1 MADTLHLEIVTAGG
15 AAVDTQA
22 QQVTL
27 PLADGE
33 AGILPGHAPLLGAL
47 VSGVVRYTS
56 GGAEHYC
63 AVSPG
68 TVNVAANTVT
78 VLARTAES
86 APDIDLPRAE
96 AALRRAESDL
106 EVRGMEM
113 NVSTAE
119 ADRARAHAR
128 IRAVKLWRDIGSKT
142 GRKPPHCPMQRTAAG
157 LQFHLGYEKMSA
169 YSLTQTFLRSPPCA
183 TGKTHGLSAEGSWYA
198 ARAQR
203 TPPQVRAVLASPV

>member
-1 MADTLHLEIVTAGG
+1 M
-15 AAVDTQA
+15 DTQA

-78 VLARTAES
+78 VLARTAE
-86 APDIDLPRAE
+86 PEDILIE
-96 AALRRAESDL
+96 T
-106 EVRGMEM
+106 
-113 NVSTAE
+113 STAE
-119 ADRARAHAR
+119 AARARAHAR
-128 IRAVKLWRDIGSKT
+128 IRAVKLWRENG
-142 GRKPPHCPMQRTAAG
+142 
-157 LQFHLGYEKMSA
+157 
-169 YSLTQTFLRSPPCA
+169 
-183 TGKTHGLSAEGSWYA
+183 
-198 ARAQR
+198 
-203 TPPQVRAVLASPV
+203 

>member
-68 TVNVAANTVT
+68 TVNVGANTVT
-78 VLARTAES
+78 VLARTAEP
-86 APDIDLPRAE
+86 APGIALE
-96 AALRRAESDL
+96 A
-106 EVRGMEM
+106 RGREM

-119 ADRARAHAR
+119 AARARAHAR
-128 IRAVKLWRDIGSKT
+128 IRAVKLWRENG
-142 GRKPPHCPMQRTAAG
+142 
-157 LQFHLGYEKMSA
+157 
-169 YSLTQTFLRSPPCA
+169 
-183 TGKTHGLSAEGSWYA
+183 
-198 ARAQR
+198 
-203 TPPQVRAVLASPV
+203 

>member
-22 QQVTL
+22 AQVTL

-78 VLARTAES
+78 VLARTAEP

-96 AALRRAESDL
+96 AAL
-106 EVRGMEM
+106 G
-113 NVSTAE
+113 
-119 ADRARAHAR
+119 
-128 IRAVKLWRDIGSKT
+128 GSAC
-142 GRKPPHCPMQRTAAG
+142 G
-157 LQFHLGYEKMSA
+157 
-169 YSLTQTFLRSPPCA
+169 
-183 TGKTHGLSAEGSWYA
+183 
-198 ARAQR
+198 
-203 TPPQVRAVLASPV
+203 

>member
-15 AAVDTQA
+15 VAVDTQA

-27 PLADGE
+27 PLADGA

-68 TVNVAANTVT
+68 TVNVAANTVP
-78 VLARTAES
+78 VLARTAEP

-119 ADRARAHAR
+119 AARARAHAR
-128 IRAVKLWRDIGSKT
+128 IRAVKLWRENG
-142 GRKPPHCPMQRTAAG
+142 
-157 LQFHLGYEKMSA
+157 
-169 YSLTQTFLRSPPCA
+169 
-183 TGKTHGLSAEGSWYA
+183 
-198 ARAQR
+198 
-203 TPPQVRAVLASPV
+203 

>member
-56 GGAEHYC
+56 GSAEHYC

-68 TVNVAANTVT
+68 TVNVAANTV
-78 VLARTAES
+78 LARTAEP

-119 ADRARAHAR
+119 AARARAHAR
-128 IRAVKLWRDIGSKT
+128 IRAVKLWRENG
-142 GRKPPHCPMQRTAAG
+142 
-157 LQFHLGYEKMSA
+157 
-169 YSLTQTFLRSPPCA
+169 
-183 TGKTHGLSAEGSWYA
+183 
-198 ARAQR
+198 
-203 TPPQVRAVLASPV
+203 

>member
-78 VLARTAES
+78 VLARTAEP
-86 APDIDLPRAE
+86 APDIALPRAE

-119 ADRARAHAR
+119 AARARAHAR
-128 IRAVKLWRDIGSKT
+128 IRAVKLWRENG
-142 GRKPPHCPMQRTAAG
+142 
-157 LQFHLGYEKMSA
+157 
-169 YSLTQTFLRSPPCA
+169 
-183 TGKTHGLSAEGSWYA
+183 
-198 ARAQR
+198 
-203 TPPQVRAVLASPV
+203 

>member
-22 QQVTL
+22 QPVTL

-68 TVNVAANTVT
+68 TVNVAANTVP
-78 VLARTAES
+78 VLARPAAP
-86 APDIDLPRAE
+86 APDRTIFTSSRRLPTTRSAF
-96 AALRRAESDL
+96 
-106 EVRGMEM
+106 VRPASVMM
-113 NVSTAE
+113 
-119 ADRARAHAR
+119 
-128 IRAVKLWRDIGSKT
+128 AV
-142 GRKPPHCPMQRTAAG
+142 
-157 LQFHLGYEKMSA
+157 
-169 YSLTQTFLRSPPCA
+169 PCW
-183 TGKTHGLSAEGSWYA
+183 SS
-198 ARAQR
+198 
-203 TPPQVRAVLASPV
+203 

>member
-22 QQVTL
+22 AQVTL

-68 TVNVAANTVT
+68 TVNVAAGNVT
-78 VLARTAES
+78 VLARTAER
-86 APDIDLPRAE
+86 APDIDLARAGS
-96 AALRRAESDL
+96 ALRRAESDL
-106 EVRGMEM
+106 AARGMEM
-113 NVSTAE
+113 NISTPE
-119 ADRARAHAR
+119 AARARAKAR
-128 IRAVKLWRDIGSKT
+128 ICAAELWRKNG
-142 GRKPPHCPMQRTAAG
+142 
-157 LQFHLGYEKMSA
+157 
-169 YSLTQTFLRSPPCA
+169 
-183 TGKTHGLSAEGSWYA
+183 
-198 ARAQR
+198 
-203 TPPQVRAVLASPV
+203 

>member
-33 AGILPGHAPLLGAL
+33 AGILPGHAPLLGA
-47 VSGVVRYTS
+47 VVRYTS

-78 VLARTAES
+78 VLARTAEP

-119 ADRARAHAR
+119 AARARAHAR
-128 IRAVKLWRDIGSKT
+128 IRAVKLWRENG
-142 GRKPPHCPMQRTAAG
+142 
-157 LQFHLGYEKMSA
+157 
-169 YSLTQTFLRSPPCA
+169 
-183 TGKTHGLSAEGSWYA
+183 
-198 ARAQR
+198 
-203 TPPQVRAVLASPV
+203 

>member
-1 MADTLHLEIVTAGG
+1 M
-15 AAVDTQA
+15 
-22 QQVTL
+22 
-27 PLADGE
+27 
-33 AGILPGHAPLLGAL
+33 
-47 VSGVVRYTS
+47 SGVVRYTS

-78 VLARTAES
+78 VLARTAEL

-119 ADRARAHAR
+119 AARARAHAR
-128 IRAVKLWRDIGSKT
+128 IRAVKLWRENG
-142 GRKPPHCPMQRTAAG
+142 
-157 LQFHLGYEKMSA
+157 
-169 YSLTQTFLRSPPCA
+169 
-183 TGKTHGLSAEGSWYA
+183 
-198 ARAQR
+198 
-203 TPPQVRAVLASPV
+203 

>member
-33 AGILPGHAPLLGAL
+33 AGVLPGHAPLLGAL

-68 TVNVAANTVT
+68 TVNVAAGTP
-78 VLARTAES
+78 RTA
-86 APDIDLPRAE
+86 PL
-96 AALRRAESDL
+96 
-106 EVRGMEM
+106 MY
-113 NVSTAE
+113 T
-119 ADRARAHAR
+119 
-128 IRAVKLWRDIGSKT
+128 
-142 GRKPPHCPMQRTAAG
+142 CP
-157 LQFHLGYEKMSA
+157 F
-169 YSLTQTFLRSPPCA
+169 CA
-183 TGKTHGLSAEGSWYA
+183 FT
-198 ARAQR
+198 
-203 TPPQVRAVLASPV
+203 SPVSASTTSWASFSTSPSL

>member
-22 QQVTL
+22 AQVTL

-33 AGILPGHAPLLGAL
+33 AGVLPGHAPLL
-47 VSGVVRYTS
+47 GVVRYTS

-78 VLARTAES
+78 VLARTAEP

-106 EVRGMEM
+106 ETRGMEM
-113 NVSTAE
+113 NVSAPE
-119 ADRARAHAR
+119 AALARARAR
-128 IRAVKLWRDIGSKT
+128 IRAVELWRKNG
-142 GRKPPHCPMQRTAAG
+142 
-157 LQFHLGYEKMSA
+157 
-169 YSLTQTFLRSPPCA
+169 
-183 TGKTHGLSAEGSWYA
+183 
-198 ARAQR
+198 
-203 TPPQVRAVLASPV
+203 

>member
-27 PLADGE
+27 PLAD
-33 AGILPGHAPLLGAL
+33 

-78 VLARTAES
+78 VLARTAEP

-119 ADRARAHAR
+119 AARARAHAR
-128 IRAVKLWRDIGSKT
+128 IRAVKLWRENG
-142 GRKPPHCPMQRTAAG
+142 
-157 LQFHLGYEKMSA
+157 
-169 YSLTQTFLRSPPCA
+169 
-183 TGKTHGLSAEGSWYA
+183 
-198 ARAQR
+198 
-203 TPPQVRAVLASPV
+203 

>member
-33 AGILPGHAPLLGAL
+33 AGVLPGHAPLLGAL

-78 VLARTAES
+78 VLA
-86 APDIDLPRAE
+86 LP
-96 AALRRAESDL
+96 
-106 EVRGMEM
+106 
-113 NVSTAE
+113 
-119 ADRARAHAR
+119 
-128 IRAVKLWRDIGSKT
+128 
-142 GRKPPHCPMQRTAAG
+142 
-157 LQFHLGYEKMSA
+157 
-169 YSLTQTFLRSPPCA
+169 
-183 TGKTHGLSAEGSWYA
+183 A
-198 ARAQR
+198 ARSTICPWRRRCAGPSR
-203 TPPQVRAVLASPV
+203 ISRPAAWR

>member
-47 VSGVVRYTS
+47 VSGVVRYTF

-78 VLARTAES
+78 VLARTAEP

-119 ADRARAHAR
+119 AARARAHAR
-128 IRAVKLWRDIGSKT
+128 IRAVKLWRENG
-142 GRKPPHCPMQRTAAG
+142 
-157 LQFHLGYEKMSA
+157 
-169 YSLTQTFLRSPPCA
+169 
-183 TGKTHGLSAEGSWYA
+183 
-198 ARAQR
+198 
-203 TPPQVRAVLASPV
+203 

>member
-15 AAVDTQA
+15 AAVDTQT

-78 VLARTAES
+78 VLARHRPAARRGGA
-86 APDIDLPRAE
+86 APGRVGSRGPRHGDERLHGRSGPGARPRAHPRSPALAQKRIKRRE
-96 AALRRAESDL
+96 ILCTVPFNGQRWGCIFALDMRKCLRIRLRRHFL
-106 EVRGMEM
+106 
-113 NVSTAE
+113 
-119 ADRARAHAR
+119 H
-128 IRAVKLWRDIGSKT
+128 IF
-142 GRKPPHCPMQRTAAG
+142 KP
-157 LQFHLGYEKMSA
+157 
-169 YSLTQTFLRSPPCA
+169 SP
-183 TGKTHGLSAEGSWYA
+183 
-198 ARAQR
+198 
-203 TPPQVRAVLASPV
+203 

>member
-22 QQVTL
+22 AQVTL

-78 VLARTAES
+78 VLARTAEP

-106 EVRGMEM
+106 EARRHGDERLHGRGGPGARPCAHPRGGPLAQKRIK
-113 NVSTAE
+113 TA
-119 ADRARAHAR
+119 
-128 IRAVKLWRDIGSKT
+128 GNS
-142 GRKPPHCPMQRTAAG
+142 PHCPIVRTAVG
-157 LQFHLGYEKMSA
+157 LQFRLGYEKMSA
-169 YSLTQTFLRSPPCA
+169 YSLTQTIFCVSRCG
-183 TGKTHGLSAEGSWYA
+183 TEEM
-198 ARAQR
+198 R
-203 TPPQVRAVLASPV
+203 

>member
-78 VLARTAES
+78 VLARTAEP
-86 APDIDLPRAE
+86 APDIDLPRAGPSRIWRC
-96 AALRRAESDL
+96 AA
-106 EVRGMEM
+106 
-113 NVSTAE
+113 
-119 ADRARAHAR
+119 
-128 IRAVKLWRDIGSKT
+128 WR
-142 GRKPPHCPMQRTAAG
+142 
-157 LQFHLGYEKMSA
+157 
-169 YSLTQTFLRSPPCA
+169 
-183 TGKTHGLSAEGSWYA
+183 
-198 ARAQR
+198 
-203 TPPQVRAVLASPV
+203 

>member
-1 MADTLHLEIVTAGG
+1 MAMTYHLDVVSAEQQMFSGLVEKI
-15 AAVDTQA
+15 
-22 QQVTL
+22 QVTGSE
-27 PLADGE
+27 GE
-33 AGILPGHAPLLGAL
+33 LGIYPGHAPLLGAL

-78 VLARTAES
+78 VLARTAEP

-119 ADRARAHAR
+119 AARARAHAR
-128 IRAVKLWRDIGSKT
+128 IRAVKLWRENG
-142 GRKPPHCPMQRTAAG
+142 
-157 LQFHLGYEKMSA
+157 
-169 YSLTQTFLRSPPCA
+169 
-183 TGKTHGLSAEGSWYA
+183 
-198 ARAQR
+198 
-203 TPPQVRAVLASPV
+203 